1 MSIGC
6 KKNFEVDD
14 IINNL
19 EDSYKLIV
27 ITDKN
32 NSFRSLYTKEYM
44 TMVNENLENS
54 SNEIDRGKAR
64 YIFDKSRELVDEVG
78 FQ

>member
-6 KKNFEVDD
+6 KKHFEVDD

-32 NSFRSLYTKEYM
+32 NIFRSLYTKEYM
-44 TMVNENLENS
+44 TMVNENL
-54 SNEIDRGKAR
+54 
-64 YIFDKSRELVDEVG
+64 
-78 FQ
+78 